1 MKRRSIKKFIT
12 IGLCGLLAVSVVV
25 APRQDTSSA
34 DEISETVDYVD
45 NMQFAI
51 EVSDTAK
58 ITPELYLDETDAMY
72 VYAGQVWNGVSVKYK
87 DINDAKE
94 LIEAAT
100 GKTVDDI
107 KADDGNEDLEYSGTI
122 VVDGYDG
129 VFKIAEAAGC
139 QYLYIYGFKN
149 TGDADQDE
157 ANKAKTKEFLGTAGI
172 RTEGSSLYTDDTLG
186 DTVTVLDG
194 EFSTALT
201 GAFTYDTDADV
212 FRVGDEAISL
222 VSTDTEITEDLT
234 PEEISG
240 QLHDIGT
247 TLMKWT
253 LTDKDGREWVMKK
266 IENADGKIGIYAAT
280 SFNHRVYM
288 FSAEPEEIKGDSDI
302 FTKSI
307 KTLVEHSS
315 IAEPAADTANS
326 NSGGESSGGG
336 SSNAGGGSG
345 SGSGTT
351 ATSGDNSGGGGNP
364 TPVPGSPDP
373 APAEGYYTT
382 DGYQIVDL
390 INNNVMPG
398 KVNSQGEQGSVYW
411 SSAAEAI
418 AKRRAKEIST
428 NFSHEGSV
436 GAENIGM
443 GANSSCSDWF
453 WMWYNS
459 PGHYGTM
466 CMTGGC
472 AYACYCYGGTYYA
485 VYVVG
490 PEY

>member
-51 EVSDTAK
+51 EMSDTAK

-100 GKTVDDI
+100 GKAVDDI
-107 KADDGNEDLEYSGTI
+107 KADDGNADLEYSGTI

-212 FRVGDEAISL
+212 FRVGDEVISL

-315 IAEPAADTANS
+315 IAEPAADTNS

-351 ATSGDNSGGGGNP
+351 AATSGDNSGGGGNP

-390 INNNVMPG
+390 INNNIMPG
-398 KVNSQGEQGSVYW
+398 KVDSSGVQGSVYW
-411 SSAAEAI
+411 SSAAEAV

-436 GAENIGM
+436 GIENIGM
-443 GANSSCSDWF
+443 GPNSSCADWF

-459 PGHYGTM
+459 PGHYDAM
-466 CMTGGC
+466 CFTGGC
-472 AYACYCYGGTYYA
+472 AYACYCVNGQYYA
-485 VYVVG
+485 VYVG
-490 PEY
+490 GF